1 MFQKKTFGFICKTF
15 IVKTNSFKTWFFST
29 KIQNFVENSQI
40 RVRHAQDLV
49 HAVEAHIHAAA
60 RSAVEVVVAVHPDR
74 RLIKA
79 HRAQTL
85 NKTNARINPLKTHS
99 LFMSNRNLFHI

>member
-1 MFQKKTFGFICKTF
+1 MFQKKHSA
-15 IVKTNSFKTWFFST
+15 SFSKLSLSKQIHSKLGFFST
-29 KIQNFVENSQI
+29 KIQNSTSNSQI
-40 RVRHAQDLV
+40 RARHAQDLV
-49 HAVEAHIHAAA
+49 HAVEVHIHAAA

-99 LFMSNRNLFHI
+99 LFMSNRNLLHI